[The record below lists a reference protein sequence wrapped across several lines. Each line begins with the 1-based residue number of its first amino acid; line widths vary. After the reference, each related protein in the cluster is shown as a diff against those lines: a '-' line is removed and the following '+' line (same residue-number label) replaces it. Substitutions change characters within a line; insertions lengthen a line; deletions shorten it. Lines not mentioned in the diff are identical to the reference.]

1 LAYREIRGLRYR
13 AVFLLVL
20 VFSSTLLSG
29 YSLGLEQ
36 VRFRLTDTYV
46 LENRGNESISLSD
59 MDRAVSLFQNNSWQT
74 VRILEANPSI
84 ERLLND
90 SDGNLYAVLAAPDS
104 LEGRTNLTMTVVYEI
119 ASMSR
124 SSPALNMNIAQ
135 NLSQIPKDLVSEY
148 CAPGG
153 TWLTGD
159 PEIREKAED
168 LAGDN
173 MNVLMI
179 VENLIYWIGSNI
191 NYSIAELPR
200 YPNETLAERSGD
212 CDDQSILLITMCRIL
227 GIPAYLQV
235 GCVLREDIKDD
246 ESVWSGHVMF
256 HEDGV
261 GWHGWSMV
269 YIPPWGWLPVDLTYV
284 TALTGLVPEIQHA
297 GIYEDYIILEQN
309 VSNYDY
315 VGESRSSRE
324 EIINSDLYIY
334 LDETMVQ
341 LPAPTPPIPW
351 IVIIPVLFGS
361 LVILV
366 LLYSRRVWARRQSFY
381 F

>member
-13 AVFLLVL
+13 AVLLLVL
-20 VFSSTLLSG
+20 IFSSTLLSE

-46 LENRGNESISLSD
+46 FENRGDESIALSE

-74 VRILEANPSI
+74 VRILETNPSV

-104 LEGRTNLTMTVVYEI
+104 LGGRTNLTITVVYEI
-119 ASMSR
+119 ASVSR
-124 SSPALNMNIAQ
+124 SSPDLNTNAAQ
-135 NLSQIPKDLVSEY
+135 DLSQIPSSLVSEY
-148 CAPGG
+148 CAAGG

-159 PEIREKAED
+159 SKIREKAEE
-168 LAGDN
+168 LAGGN
-173 MNVLMI
+173 TKVLTI
-179 VENLIYWIGSNI
+179 VEALVGWLRSNV
-191 NYSIAELPR
+191 NYSSAELPR
-200 YPNETLAERSGD
+200 YPNETLAERNGD
-212 CDDQSILLITMCRIL
+212 CDDQSILLITMCKIL
-227 GIPAYLQV
+227 GIPAYLQI
-235 GCVLREDIKDD
+235 GCVLRKDIKDD
-246 ESVWSGHVMF
+246 ESVWGGHVMF

-284 TALTGLVPEIQHA
+284 TAWSGLVPEIEHA
-297 GIYEDYIILEQN
+297 GIYEDYIILEQD

-324 EIINSDLYIY
+324 EVINSTLYIT
-334 LDETMVQ
+334 LTETMVQ
-341 LPAPTPPIPW
+341 LPGSAPSIPW
-351 IVIIPVLFGS
+351 IVVVPVLFGS

-366 LLYSRRVWARRQSFY
+366 LLFGRMRARRESFY